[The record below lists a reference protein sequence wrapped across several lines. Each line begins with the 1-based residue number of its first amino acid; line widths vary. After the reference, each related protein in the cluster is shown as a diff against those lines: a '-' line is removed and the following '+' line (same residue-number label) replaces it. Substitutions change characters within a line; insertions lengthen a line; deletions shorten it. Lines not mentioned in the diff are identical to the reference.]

1 MMRNNRLSRIED
13 VCYYVA
19 IGFASIVI
27 TLSFIAL
34 IGKVVMSIF
43 S

>member
-1 MMRNNRLSRIED
+1 MRNNRLSRIED
-13 VCYYVA
+13 ICFYVA

-27 TLSFIAL
+27 TLGFIAL
-34 IGKVVMSIF
+34 VGKVVISIF

>member
-1 MMRNNRLSRIED
+1 MRNNRLSRIED
-13 VCYYVA
+13 IGYYVT
-19 IGFASIVI
+19 IVFASIVI
-27 TLSFIAL
+27 TLGFIAL

>member
-1 MMRNNRLSRIED
+1 MNRNKLSRIED
-13 VCYYVA
+13 IGFYVA

-27 TLSFIAL
+27 TLGFIAL
-34 IGKVVMSIF
+34 VGKVVMSIF

>member
-1 MMRNNRLSRIED
+1 MRNNRLNKIESIGF
-13 VCYYVA
+13 YVA

-27 TLSFIAL
+27 TLGFIAL

-43 S
+43 G

>member
-1 MMRNNRLSRIED
+1 MRNNRLNQIED
-13 VCYYVA
+13 IGFYVA

-27 TLSFIAL
+27 TLGFIAL
-34 IGKVVMSIF
+34 VGKVVMSIF

>member
-1 MMRNNRLSRIED
+1 MRNNRLNKIED
-13 VCYYVA
+13 IGFYVA
-19 IGFASIVI
+19 IVFASIVI
-27 TLSFIAL
+27 TLGFIAL

>member
-1 MMRNNRLSRIED
+1 MRNNRLNKIED
-13 VCYYVA
+13 IGFYVA

-27 TLSFIAL
+27 TLGFIAL